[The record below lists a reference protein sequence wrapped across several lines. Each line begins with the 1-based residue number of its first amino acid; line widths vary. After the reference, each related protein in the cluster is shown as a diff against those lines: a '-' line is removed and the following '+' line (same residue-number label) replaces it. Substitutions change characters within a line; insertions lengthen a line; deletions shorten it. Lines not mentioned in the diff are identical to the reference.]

1 MATQK
6 HLSIQK
12 TFTLIATINGGVL
25 AYLTIYNFT
34 LLRGEAGAHSSIY
47 VSLLLTM
54 ILSALAIIS
63 YRIIFARIV
72 SPLAHLVEET
82 RKIESNTNDEVYLTV
97 RGRDEVS
104 LLAHRF
110 NILLSK
116 MRQAFSEI
124 EASNKKLVHANSKI
138 SESLRYAGLLQRS
151 ILPDRQ
157 FRDVFGDE
165 HFILWQPR
173 DTVGGDYY
181 ILHTEADRTLVGVA
195 DCAGHGV
202 PGAMMTMMAR
212 AGVDRSVQDLGISSP
227 AALLMAIDTSMRSLL
242 SDAQLSR
249 AIATSMDMGLALI
262 DFSNG
267 LIRFAGA
274 KISLYWSN
282 GTNVYKQKG
291 DNRAICGRH
300 PGNFQDHDIKL
311 IQGFTYYLTTDGYL
325 DQSGGDHGFG
335 LGSERFS
342 SWLLQHADKPLE
354 DQRHAFSES
363 LANFR
368 GNLPQRD
375 DVTVLSFRLP

>member
-12 TFTLIATINGGVL
+12 SFTLIATINGGVL

-124 EASNKKLVHANSKI
+124 EASNNKLVHANSKI

-282 GTNVYKQKG
+282 GTNVYSI
-291 DNRAICGRH
+291 R
-300 PGNFQDHDIKL
+300 
-311 IQGFTYYLTTDGYL
+311 
-325 DQSGGDHGFG
+325 SGGVT
-335 LGSERFS
+335 
-342 SWLLQHADKPLE
+342 A
-354 DQRHAFSES
+354 
-363 LANFR
+363 R
-368 GNLPQRD
+368 GEHRPC
-375 DVTVLSFRLP
+375 

>member
-242 SDAQLSR
+242 R
-249 AIATSMDMGLALI
+249 AA
-262 DFSNG
+262 
-267 LIRFAGA
+267 
-274 KISLYWSN
+274 SLC
-282 GTNVYKQKG
+282 V
-291 DNRAICGRH
+291 
-300 PGNFQDHDIKL
+300 
-311 IQGFTYYLTTDGYL
+311 
-325 DQSGGDHGFG
+325 
-335 LGSERFS
+335 
-342 SWLLQHADKPLE
+342 
-354 DQRHAFSES
+354 
-363 LANFR
+363 
-368 GNLPQRD
+368 
-375 DVTVLSFRLP
+375 V